1 MSVQACSLHACV
13 CMCMRNEVY
22 VGGWGGGV
30 AVRSQRVLK
39 EGVLLVV
46 GAGSYLAG
54 CKKMPPGLLMEET
67 GISSETSIFPA
78 CH

>member
-13 CMCMRNEVY
+13 CMCMRNGVY
-22 VGGWGGGV
+22 VGGGV
-30 AVRSQRVLK
+30 AVRRVLK

-67 GISSETSIFPA
+67 GISSETSIVPA